1 MRYLSRLSAICV
13 AVGVLSVPVAA
24 LAVTQEEAA
33 ALVAERYGVEVLRT
47 QAGNVDGQRAWL
59 VTVMEPGG
67 TSNSAFRVT
76 RLAVDRETGDLIP
89 AFRHGRSGY
98 QLPDSG
104 GGRFTRD
111 TVQPSRAAGTVW
123 R

>member
-1 MRYLSRLSAICV
+1 MRPLPLLSAICL
-13 AVGVLSVPVAA
+13 AAGLLSTAPAA
-24 LAVTQEEAA
+24 LALTQEEAT
-33 ALVAERYGVEVLRT
+33 ALVAERYGVEVLRA
-47 QAGNVDGQRAWL
+47 QASEVDGQRAWL
-59 VTVMEPGG
+59 LTVMEPGG

-89 AFRHGRSGY
+89 SFRHGSSGY
-98 QLPDSG
+98 QLPGS

>member
-1 MRYLSRLSAICV
+1 MPRRPVFPAIC
-13 AVGVLSVPVAA
+13 LAA
-24 LAVTQEEAA
+24 GLLLAAPAASALTQEEAA
-33 ALVAERYGVEVLRT
+33 ALVTERYGVEVLRT
-47 QAGNVDGQRAWL
+47 QADQIDGQRVWL
-59 VTVMEPGG
+59 LTVMEPGG

-76 RLAVDRETGDLIP
+76 RLAVDRDTGDLVP
-89 AFRHGRSGY
+89 SFRHGANSGY
-98 QLPDSG
+98 QVPGS